1 MTDKPTTT
9 GKRVQVYLT
18 ADALKIWES
27 LPDSEKSAA
36 VQAAL
41 VAMFGEGPDAARA
54 KLQALLIQ
62 AK

>member
-1 MTDKPTTT
+1 MTEKPTTT

-41 VAMFGEGPDAARA
+41 IAMFGDGPDAARA

>member
-1 MTDKPTTT
+1 MTEKPTTT

-18 ADALKIWES
+18 ADALKIWDS
-27 LPDSEKSAA
+27 IPDSEKSAA

-41 VAMFGEGPDAARA
+41 IAMFGDGPDAARA

>member
-1 MTDKPTTT
+1 MTTEPKTT

-18 ADALKIWES
+18 AAALKIWES
-27 LPDSEKSAA
+27 IPDSEKSAA
-36 VQAAL
+36 VQAAMI
-41 VAMFGEGPDAARA
+41 AQYGQGADAAKA

>member
-1 MTDKPTTT
+1 MDTTKTT

-18 ADALKIWES
+18 APALKIWES
-27 LPDSEKSAA
+27 IPDSEKSAA

-41 VAMFGEGPDAARA
+41 VAMYGAGADAAKA